1 MPKAEIRMDPVQMTM
16 VPYQSLARRF
26 PGIGAKEFLL
36 SVIFGK
42 TSSSSYPLALD
53 LARGA
58 PSYDEGMIEGKLFHV
73 AHFAK
78 DREGAQRAY
87 LLLNHA
93 AKWSSFEVYAR
104 GRPIHSTFDIFGVLQ
119 CYLEALACS
128 DFRAHCL
135 CVIEDNLEEKSR
147 PLLSIEFFPKKITP
161 PDPIIRLVNRFSF
174 PCSRLLRNF
183 SFRFQPGHP
192 ASKPDQIQAEAVKK
206 NIDICPIFDPASFKD
221 LGLQIVKIGQ
231 K

>member
-1 MPKAEIRMDPVQMTM
+1 MADSLSLT
-16 VPYQSLARRF
+16 PYQSLARRF
-26 PGIGAKEFLL
+26 PGIGGNEFLL

-42 TSSSSYPLALD
+42 TNSPSYPLALEF
-53 LARGA
+53 ARGA
-58 PSYDEGMIEGKLFHV
+58 SSYDEGMIEGRLFHV
-73 AHFAK
+73 AHFRK

-104 GRPIHSTFDIFGVLQ
+104 GRPIHSAFDVFGVLQ

-135 CVIEDNLEEKSR
+135 CMIEDKPEKESR
-147 PLLSIEFFPKKITP
+147 PLLSIEFFPKKIEP
-161 PDPIIRLVNRFSF
+161 PAPIIRLVNRSSF

-192 ASKPDQIQAEAVKK
+192 ASRPDQIQAEAVKK
-206 NIDICPIFDPASFKD
+206 NIDICPIFDPGSFKE
-221 LGLQIVKIGQ
+221 LGLQIRKIS
-231 K
+231 